1 MPTLKKAN
9 LVEAFAS
16 FDETRS
22 LRVGG
27 DINEFQIK
35 LAVGGDI
42 NEFQIKLA
50 SSRACVDGTGL

>member
-35 LAVGGDI
+35 LA
-42 NEFQIKLA
+42 
-50 SSRACVDGTGL
+50 SSRACVDGPGL